1 MHARWLLLVAA
12 IGFAACSP
20 DVIKVNAT
28 SEKVVVN
35 HAPERRPQADR
46 LAAATCSDY
55 GRNARLR
62 YRHDQYWSMDQF
74 GIYDCI
80 PR

>member
-1 MHARWLLLVAA
+1 MLARWLLLVLVVG
-12 IGFAACSP
+12 IAACSP
-20 DVIKVNAT
+20 DVVKVNAT
-28 SEKVVVN
+28 GERVAVN
-35 HAPERRPQADR
+35 HAPERRQEADR
-46 LAAATCSDY
+46 LAAATCADY

-62 YRHDQYWSMDQF
+62 YRHDQYWTMDQF